1 MTREHTELTVYG
13 TRWCPDVRR
22 ARRFL
27 DQHGVVYAYIDL
39 DEDADACAYCDEVH
53 DGCWI
58 VPTIAFPDG
67 TILFDPSANELAAK
81 LGIEA

>member
-1 MTREHTELTVYG
+1 MTREHTELTIYG

-39 DEDADACAYCDEVH
+39 DEDADACTYCDEVH

-67 TILFDPSANELAAK
+67 THLFDPSASELAAR

>member
-1 MTREHTELTVYG
+1 MAREHTELTVYG

-27 DQHGVVYAYIDL
+27 DQHGVVYAYVDIEQD
-39 DEDADACAYCDEVH
+39 DAARAYCDEVH
-53 DGCWI
+53 DGSWV

-67 TILFDPSANELAAK
+67 TLLFDPSASELAAR
-81 LGIEA
+81 LGIEV

>member
-27 DQHGVVYAYIDL
+27 DQRGVTYAYVDI
-39 DEDADACAYCDEVH
+39 EQDADACAYCDEVH

-58 VPTIAFPDG
+58 VPTIVFPDG
-67 TILFDPSANELAAK
+67 THLFNPMIRELAAE
-81 LGIEA
+81 LGIGV